1 MENRSGS
8 RSGSIAR
15 RLKRIGLLSCSA
27 VLLSA
32 ATQGPRATEE
42 FPAVAKEGYYEGVV
56 ALPDPGNFWTGM
68 KITDEPCFARV
79 RKHEP
84 GSLSVE
90 SNFSEEEVIVRTD
103 NMPGES
109 FYMGRFGDNQALVLQ
124 LQPPLGTAVS
134 MTHTSFDKNGV
145 LNYGGKGK
153 GSFTRECIM

>member
-1 MENRSGS
+1 MEN

-15 RLKRIGLLSCSA
+15 RLKRIGLLSCSV

-32 ATQGPRATEE
+32 GTQGPRATEE

-56 ALPDPGNFWTGM
+56 AVPNPGNFWTGM

-79 RKHEP
+79 RNHEP
-84 GSLSVE
+84 GSLAVESSFSVE
-90 SNFSEEEVIVRTD
+90 KVIVHTD
-103 NMPGES
+103 NMRGES

-134 MTHTSFDKNGV
+134 LTHTSFDRSGV
-145 LNYGGKGK
+145 LNYGTKGK